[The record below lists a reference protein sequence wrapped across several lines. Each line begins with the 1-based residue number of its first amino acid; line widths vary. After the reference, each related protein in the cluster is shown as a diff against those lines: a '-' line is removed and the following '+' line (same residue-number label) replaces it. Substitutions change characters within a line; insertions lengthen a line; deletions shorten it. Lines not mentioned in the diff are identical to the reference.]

1 MKKYIAILSLVVLL
15 GASAC
20 GRRYTCPTYL
30 KNADDT
36 QKVRVQVVPTSVE
49 KFRN

>member
-1 MKKYIAILSLVVLL
+1 MKKSIAILSLVVLL

-30 KNADDT
+30 KNADDN
-36 QKVRVQVVPTSVE
+36 QKMRVQAEPTE
-49 KFRN
+49 KSRN

>member
-1 MKKYIAILSLVVLL
+1 MKKTLAILSLVVLL

-30 KNADDT
+30 KNADEN
-36 QKVRVQVVPTSVE
+36 QKIRVQADKSATES
-49 KFRN
+49 RN